1 MGTGHL
7 RCPGSHSHQEWHVGM
22 ARFGVLP
29 NTRSVS
35 GGGHCVPT
43 KEKTKPKKK
52 TQTIFSDCRATD
64 LALVSNVGLL
74 NRNADLR

>member
-1 MGTGHL
+1 M
-7 RCPGSHSHQEWHVGM
+7 GM
-22 ARFGVLP
+22 ARFGVPP

-35 GGGHCVPT
+35 GGHCIPT

-52 TQTIFSDCRATD
+52 IPQKNPNSISPDCRATD

-74 NRNADLR
+74 NRNADLRSSLRG